1 MQKIIG
7 TDNSSEKT
15 VVSNISLIC
24 YIYVI
29 GNPVICQTLLCVLF
43 YLCPSTCISDFVA
56 ALLAKLLFVTVHVI
70 TSC

>member
-7 TDNSSEKT
+7 TDNSSEKSG
-15 VVSNISLIC
+15 VSNISLIC

-43 YLCPSTCISDFVA
+43 YLCPSISDFVA
-56 ALLAKLLFVTVHVI
+56 ALLAKILFVTVHVI

>member
-1 MQKIIG
+1 MQIIG
-7 TDNSSEKT
+7 TDNSSEKS

-43 YLCPSTCISDFVA
+43 YLCPSISDFVA

>member
-7 TDNSSEKT
+7 TDNSSEKS

-24 YIYVI
+24 YIFVI

-43 YLCPSTCISDFVA
+43 YLCPSISDFVA